1 MIRLISCYYDKREQ
15 FALPKGSCGIVW
27 FTMELKRVKDFR
39 MNENFSKVE
48 LTLVLLISDS
58 DLMVNQNLGL
68 QIILVSDMFFFLF
81 SNDSLN
87 AKALPQLIPTAPS
100 GECKM

>member
-27 FTMELKRVKDFR
+27 FTMELKRVKDFN
-39 MNENFSKVE
+39 MNENLSKVE

-58 DLMVNQNLGL
+58 DLMVNQNFVE
-68 QIILVSDMFFFLF
+68 QIILVSDIFL
-81 SNDSLN
+81 NV
-87 AKALPQLIPTAPS
+87 QTIV
-100 GECKM
+100 